1 MVTVNEASII
11 SGQNEISVKLEAL
24 PIGNIEFGLGGSL
37 GSLETFEKTF
47 GIFQISSDFEIEI
60 LVDTGS
66 LVVGERIDF
75 RLDINPE
82 TILGK
87 RLFYTIYSLT
97 ILCQNF
103 VIQNGT

>member
-1 MVTVNEASII
+1 MVTGNEASII

-37 GSLETFEKTF
+37 GVLETFEKTF
-47 GIFQISSDFEIEI
+47 GVFQISSDFEIEI
-60 LVDTGS
+60 LVENES

-75 RLDINPE
+75 RLGINPE

-87 RLFYTIYSLT
+87 RLFITLT
-97 ILCQNF
+97 R
-103 VIQNGT
+103 